1 MPEAPTGWR
10 RLFVVN
16 EVSGSHR
23 IAARA
28 AISVLVPLLVVYAAD
43 QPRWSLYATFGAF
56 TALYG
61 RERVDL
67 PRVRLQVVAGCSLV
81 LAVTLGAVVAVSAER
96 AWLAVPIAAVLAAVV
111 TWVSG
116 TQGWHPPGSLFCL
129 FGFAAVASV
138 PGTWEQVG
146 EAAAVAAS
154 AAAFAVVVGNVGAVV
169 RRVRRTAAI
178 TPAGPAIGGARGR
191 WVRQAWM
198 SGLGV
203 AIAGSIATGA
213 GIGRP
218 YWAMVSAVVPLVA
231 PDFGTQ
237 VVRGTHRVMGT
248 AGGLVVAWALLEL
261 HLPVLTTILLVGL
274 LQALTELVV
283 GRHYAAAL
291 LFITPLALLMVHLAA
306 PIPVRELLTD
316 RGLETLIGVA
326 VGLAIGWAG
335 RIRRTRPLA
344 SPA

>member
-1 MPEAPTGWR
+1 MAEPVPAGWR

-16 EVSGSHR
+16 QVSGSR
-23 IAARA
+23 RVATRA
-28 AISVLVPLLVVYAAD
+28 AVSVLVPLLVVYAAD

-67 PRVRLQVVAGCSLV
+67 PRVRLQVVAGLSLV
-81 LAVTLGAVVAVSAER
+81 LAVTLGSVVAVSPDR
-96 AWLAVPIAAVLAAVV
+96 AWVAVPIAAVLATAI
-111 TWVSG
+111 TWISG

-138 PGTWEQVG
+138 PGSWDHVG

-154 AAAFAVVVGNVGAVV
+154 AAAFAVVVGNVGALV

-178 TPAGPAIGGARGR
+178 GPPGPAIGGAKGR

-203 AIAGSIATGA
+203 AVAGSIATGA

-231 PDFGTQ
+231 PDFTTQ
-237 VVRGTHRVMGT
+237 LIRGTHRVMGT
-248 AGGLVVAWALLEL
+248 AGGLVVALALLEL
-261 HLPVLTTILLVGL
+261 HLPVLATILLVGL

-306 PIPVRELLTD
+306 PIPVRELLSD
-316 RGLETLIGVA
+316 RGLETLIGVS

-335 RIRRTRPLA
+335 RIRPIA

>member
-1 MPEAPTGWR
+1 MADTAPAGWR

-16 EVSGSHR
+16 QVSGSRR

-28 AISVLVPLLVVYAAD
+28 AVSVLVPLLVVYAAD
-43 QPRWSLYATFGAF
+43 QPRWSLYATFAAF

-67 PRVRLQVVAGCSLV
+67 PRVRLQVVAGLSLV
-81 LAVTLGAVVAVSAER
+81 LAVTLGAVVAVSPDR
-96 AWLAVPIAAVLAAVV
+96 AWLAVPIAAVLATAV
-111 TWVSG
+111 TWISG

-138 PGTWEQVG
+138 PGTWHQVG

-154 AAAFAVVVGNVGAVV
+154 SAAFAVVVGNIGAVV
-169 RRVRRTAAI
+169 RRVRRTAAV
-178 TPAGPAIGGARGR
+178 TPPGPAIGGASGR

-231 PDFGTQ
+231 PDFALQ
-237 VVRGTHRVMGT
+237 VVRGAHRIMGT
-248 AGGLVVAWALLEL
+248 AGGLVTAWALLEL
-261 HLPVLTTILLVGL
+261 HLPVLATILLVAA
-274 LQALTELVV
+274 LQAMTELVV

-291 LFITPLALLMVHLAA
+291 IFITPLALLMVHLAA
-306 PIPVRELLTD
+306 PIPIPELLTD
-316 RGLETLIGVA
+316 RGLETLIGVTI
-326 VGLAIGWAG
+326 GLAIGWAG
-335 RIRRTRPLA
+335 RVRPVA
-344 SPA
+344 SAA